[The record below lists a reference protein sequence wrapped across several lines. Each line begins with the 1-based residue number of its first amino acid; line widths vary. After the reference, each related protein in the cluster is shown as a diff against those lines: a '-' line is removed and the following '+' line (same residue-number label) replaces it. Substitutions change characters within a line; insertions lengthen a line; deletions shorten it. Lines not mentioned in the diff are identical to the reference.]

1 MEILKDGFSALPD
14 TVIALGKFD
23 ALHKGHMKII
33 GKMKEISDKKCLKS
47 VIFTFDNISEKFIV
61 SKNDKEKNL
70 SSCGID
76 YMYCQKFND
85 EFKNTSAEDF
95 FENIL
100 IKKFN
105 AKHIVSGDDWH
116 FGKNKSGD
124 VSLLEKMCGE
134 KNIGFSVLKR
144 IEINGETVSSS
155 LIRESILNGDVKKA
169 NLLLGRP
176 LSVEATVASG
186 KRLGSKIG
194 FPTVNFA
201 AEKGRILPKNGVYA
215 SKVLYKDDIYL
226 AMTNVGDNPTVD
238 KNIDVRI
245 ETHIFDFEKNVY
257 GEKMKIEFLDK
268 IRDEIKFSSVNA
280 LVRQL
285 EKDKEYIKNNFKN
298 F

>member
-61 SKNDKEKNL
+61 SKNDKEKIL

-76 YMYCQKFND
+76 YIYCQKFND

-105 AKHIVSGDDWH
+105 AKYIVSGDDWH

-215 SKVLYKDDIYL
+215 SRVLYNGSSYL

>member
-61 SKNDKEKNL
+61 SKKDKEKIL

-76 YMYCQKFND
+76 YIYCQKFND

-105 AKHIVSGDDWH
+105 AKYIVSGDDWH

-215 SKVLYKDDIYL
+215 SRVLYNGSSYL

>member
-61 SKNDKEKNL
+61 SKNDKEKIL

>member
-33 GKMKEISDKKCLKS
+33 GKMKEISDKKGLKS

-61 SKNDKEKNL
+61 SKNDKEKIL

>member
-61 SKNDKEKNL
+61 SKKDKEKIL

-76 YMYCQKFND
+76 YIYCQKFND

-105 AKHIVSGDDWH
+105 AKYIVSGDDWH

-124 VSLLEKMCGE
+124 VRLLEKMCGE

>member
-61 SKNDKEKNL
+61 SKNDKEKIL

-124 VSLLEKMCGE
+124 VRLLEKMCGE

>member
-61 SKNDKEKNL
+61 SKKDKEKIL

-105 AKHIVSGDDWH
+105 AKYIVSGDDWH

>member
-61 SKNDKEKNL
+61 SKNDKEKIL

-257 GEKMKIEFLDK
+257 GEEMKIEFLDK

>member
-61 SKNDKEKNL
+61 SKKDKEKIL

-124 VSLLEKMCGE
+124 VRLLEKMCGE

>member
-61 SKNDKEKNL
+61 SKNDKEKIL

-155 LIRESILNGDVKKA
+155 LIRESVLNGDVKKA

>member
-61 SKNDKEKNL
+61 SKNDKEKIL

-76 YMYCQKFND
+76 YIYYQKFND

-105 AKHIVSGDDWH
+105 AKYIVSGDDWH

-215 SKVLYKDDIYL
+215 SRVLYNGSSYL

>member
-61 SKNDKEKNL
+61 SKKDKEKIL

-76 YMYCQKFND
+76 YIYYQKFND

-105 AKHIVSGDDWH
+105 AKYIVSGDDWH